1 MSIQIT
7 TEEVKK
13 LRDATGVSVMQCKKA
28 LEETEGDMEKA
39 IMLLKKKSSDIASKK
54 SDREALAGIVVIKQV
69 SGKAVMLTLNCETD
83 FVAKND
89 DFIALANK
97 LADLALSDGIEA
109 TEAKS
114 ESEISPVVQKIGENI
129 KLGGIQEYTGA
140 VIGSYTHNGKAGV
153 VVTLSGGT
161 EDLAR
166 DIAMHIAAMKP
177 EFATRASVPA
187 ESVEMAR
194 ELFTKEVM
202 ESNKPEDMKAK
213 ILEGKVDAYF
223 KDLTL
228 VDQAFVKNPEKT
240 VGQLLKESG
249 DIEVLGFSRNSVI

>member
-54 SDREALAGIVVIKQV
+54 SDREALAGIVVIKQE
-69 SGKAVMLTLNCETD
+69 SGKAIMLTLNCETD

-89 DFIALANK
+89 DFTALAST
-97 LADLALSDGIEA
+97 LADMALQEGVEA
-109 TEAKS
+109 MNSKAETF
-114 ESEISPVVQKIGENI
+114 ISPVVQKVGENI
-129 KLGGIQEYTGA
+129 KLGDIAEYKGPI
-140 VIGSYTHNGKAGV
+140 IGSYTHNGKSGV
-153 VVTLSGGT
+153 VVTLSGGDET
-161 EDLAR
+161 LAR

-177 EFATRASVPA
+177 EFTNRESIPA
-187 ESVEMAR
+187 EKIELAR
-194 ELFTKEVM
+194 ELFNKEV
-202 ESNKPEDMKAK
+202 ETSDKPEDMKKK

-223 KDLTL
+223 KELTL
-228 VDQAFVKNPEKT
+228 VDQSFVKNPDKT
-240 VGQLLKESG
+240 IGALLKDAG
-249 DIEVLGFSRNSVI
+249 DIVVVGWARSSVI

>member
-54 SDREALAGIVVIKQV
+54 SDREALAGIVVIKQT
-69 SGKAVMLTLNCETD
+69 SGKAIMLTLNCETD

-97 LADLALSDGIEA
+97 LADMAINEG
-109 TEAKS
+109 TESVMSKS

-129 KLGGIQEYTGA
+129 KLGGIKEYTGSI
-140 VIGSYTHNGKAGV
+140 IGSYTHNGKAGV

-177 EFATRASVPA
+177 EFTDR
-187 ESVEMAR
+187 ESIPEEKIELAR
-194 ELFTKEVM
+194 ELFTKEVE

-228 VDQAFVKNPEKT
+228 VDQTFVKNPEKT
-240 VGQLLKESG
+240 IGQLLKESG
-249 DIEVLGFSRNSVI
+249 DIKILGFDRNSVI